1 MFAVLDYSQFRTPDG
16 DLKGRWRPVADRETR
31 PTTVWSRPE
40 RGARGPA
47 PERSRT
53 QITAAALALADA
65 EGLAAVSMRALA
77 QRLGTGPASLYRYV
91 GSRDEL
97 LDLMADAVAGELDL
111 SGATGGDWLDDL
123 VGLALQ
129 SRDAH
134 VRHPWLADLNDRRG
148 EVLGPHAIDYL
159 DHALG
164 ILAPAPGTAGEKLE
178 AIGLLGGLAVLFAR
192 REAAATSTGHPAA
205 DDLSARDPSPGDPS
219 PGDPSVGDPAAR
231 AAHLAAVAAEGRHPH
246 LLAALTAAGA
256 PPPADRDALFVTL
269 LRRLLPAMLGQ
280 GEP

>member
-1 MFAVLDYSQFRTPDG
+1 M
-16 DLKGRWRPVADRETR
+16 
-31 PTTVWSRPE
+31 TVWTRPE

-53 QITAAALALADA
+53 EITTAALALADA

-77 QRLGTGPASLYRYV
+77 QKLGTGPASLYRYV

-97 LDLMADAVAGELDL
+97 LDLMADAVAGEMDL
-111 SGATGGDWLDDL
+111 SGATGGGDWLDDL

-164 ILAPAPGTAGEKLE
+164 ILVPAPGTAGEKLE
-178 AIGLLGGLAVLFAR
+178 AIGLLGALAVLFAR
-192 REAAATSTGHPAA
+192 REAGAAGAGGS
-205 DDLSARDPSPGDPS
+205 SAQ
-219 PGDPSVGDPAAR
+219 

-246 LLAALTAAGA
+246 LLAALTAAGE
-256 PPPADRDALFVTL
+256 PPPADRDALFVRL
-269 LRRLLPAMLGQ
+269 LKRLLPAMLGQ

>member
-1 MFAVLDYSQFRTPDG
+1 M
-16 DLKGRWRPVADRETR
+16 ADRETQ

-53 QITAAALALADA
+53 QIAAAALALADA

-111 SGATGGDWLDDL
+111 SGATGGDWLEDL

-164 ILAPAPGTAGEKLE
+164 ILAPAPGTAGQKLE

-192 REAAATSTGHPAA
+192 REAAATPTGAPAA
-205 DDLSARDPSPGDPS
+205 GAPAAGAPAA
-219 PGDPSVGDPAAR
+219 GDPAAGDPSTGDPAGR

-256 PPPADRDALFVTL
+256 PPPADRDALFVRL

>member
-1 MFAVLDYSQFRTPDG
+1 MFAVLDYSQFRTPFG
-16 DLKGRWRPVADRETR
+16 GLKGRWRTVADRETR

-111 SGATGGDWLDDL
+111 SGATGGDWLDAL

-164 ILAPAPGTAGEKLE
+164 ILAPAPGTAGQKLE

-192 REAAATSTGHPAA
+192 RATGAAGG
-205 DDLSARDPSPGDPS
+205 GDPS
-219 PGDPSVGDPAAR
+219 AQ

-246 LLAALTAAGA
+246 LLAALTSAGA
-256 PPPADRDALFVTL
+256 PPADRDALFVTL

-280 GEP
+280 GAA

>member
-1 MFAVLDYSQFRTPDG
+1 M
-16 DLKGRWRPVADRETR
+16 ADRETR
-31 PTTVWSRPE
+31 PPTVWSRPG

-47 PERSRT
+47 PERSRP
-53 QITAAALALADA
+53 QITAAALALADE

-91 GSRDEL
+91 ASRDEL

-111 SGATGGDWLDDL
+111 SAPSGDWLDDL

-129 SRDAH
+129 SKAAH

-164 ILAPAPGTAGEKLE
+164 ILAPAPGTAGQKLE
-178 AIGLLGGLAVLFAR
+178 AIGLLGGLATLFAR
-192 REAAATSTGHPAA
+192 REALAEG
-205 DDLSARDPSPGDPS
+205 PGDP
-219 PGDPSVGDPAAR
+219 PAR
-231 AAHLAAVAAEGRHPH
+231 AARLAAVAAEGRHPH
-246 LLAALTAAGA
+246 LLAALTEAGG
-256 PPPADRDALFVTL
+256 PPPADRDALFVRL
-269 LRRLLPAMLGQ
+269 VRRVLPAILA
-280 GEP
+280 P

>member
-1 MFAVLDYSQFRTPDG
+1 MADG
-16 DLKGRWRPVADRETR
+16 ETR

-47 PERSRT
+47 PERSRYE
-53 QITAAALALADA
+53 ITAAAVALADA

-111 SGATGGDWLDDL
+111 SAAPGGDWLGDL
-123 VGLALQ
+123 VALALR
-129 SRDAH
+129 SKAAH
-134 VRHPWLADLNDRRG
+134 TRHPWLAELNDRRG

-159 DHALG
+159 DHALA
-164 ILAPAPGTAGEKLE
+164 LMAPAPGTSRQKLE
-178 AIGLLGGLAVLFAR
+178 AIGLLGGLATLFAR
-192 REAAATSTGHPAA
+192 RGAATAA
-205 DDLSARDPSPGDPS
+205 DGATGAGDP
-219 PGDPSVGDPAAR
+219 PAQ

-246 LLAALTAAGA
+246 LLAALKTAG
-256 PPPADRDALFVTL
+256 PPPPVGPAERDALFERL
-269 LRRLLPAMLGQ
+269 LRRLLPAMLG
-280 GEP
+280 

>member
-1 MFAVLDYSQFRTPDG
+1 M
-16 DLKGRWRPVADRETR
+16 ADRETR

-164 ILAPAPGTAGEKLE
+164 ILAPAPGTAGQKLE

-192 REAAATSTGHPAA
+192 REAAATS
-205 DDLSARDPSPGDPS
+205 PGDPS
-219 PGDPSVGDPAAR
+219 PGDPAAATSPGDPAAR
-231 AAHLAAVAAEGRHPH
+231 AARLAAVAAEGRHPH

-256 PPPADRDALFVTL
+256 PPPADRDALFVRL
-269 LRRLLPAMLGQ
+269 LRRLLPAMLDQ

>member
-1 MFAVLDYSQFRTPDG
+1 M
-16 DLKGRWRPVADRETR
+16 ADRETR

-47 PERSRT
+47 PERSRYE
-53 QITAAALALADA
+53 ITGAALALADA

-111 SGATGGDWLDDL
+111 SAAPSGDWLGDL

-129 SRDAH
+129 SKAAH
-134 VRHPWLADLNDRRG
+134 ARHPWLAALNDRRS

-159 DHALG
+159 DHALAVM
-164 ILAPAPGTAGEKLE
+164 APAPGTSRQKLE
-178 AIGLLGGLAVLFAR
+178 AIGLLGGLATLFAR
-192 REAAATSTGHPAA
+192 REAMAAAGEAPGA
-205 DDLSARDPSPGDPS
+205 GDP
-219 PGDPSVGDPAAR
+219 PAQ

-246 LLAALTAAGA
+246 LLAALTTAGP
-256 PPPADRDALFVTL
+256 PPPAGPAERDALFERL
-269 LRRLLPAMLGQ
+269 LRRLLPAMLG
-280 GEP
+280 

>member
-1 MFAVLDYSQFRTPDG
+1 M
-16 DLKGRWRPVADRETR
+16 ADRETR

-47 PERSRT
+47 PERSRA
-53 QITAAALALADA
+53 QITTAALALADA

-111 SGATGGDWLDDL
+111 SATPGGDWLDDL
-123 VGLALQ
+123 VGLARQ
-129 SRDAH
+129 SKAAH

-148 EVLGPHAIDYL
+148 EVLGPNAIDYL

-164 ILAPAPGTAGEKLE
+164 ILSPAPGTAGQKLE
-178 AIGLLGGLAVLFAR
+178 VIGLLGGLAVLFAR
-192 REAAATSTGHPAA
+192 RESAATSSAA
-205 DDLSARDPSPGDPS
+205 TSS
-219 PGDPSVGDPAAR
+219 GDPAAR
-231 AAHLAAVAAEGRHPH
+231 AAHLTAVAAEGRHPH
-246 LLAALTAAGA
+246 LLAALTTADA
-256 PPPADRDALFVTL
+256 PPPADRDAQFVRL

-280 GEP
+280 GERSGQEES

>member
-1 MFAVLDYSQFRTPDG
+1 M
-16 DLKGRWRPVADRETR
+16 ADRETPPR
-31 PTTVWSRPE
+31 TVWSRPE

-47 PERSRT
+47 PERSRYE
-53 QITAAALALADA
+53 ITEAALALADH

-111 SGATGGDWLDDL
+111 SAAPGGDWLGDL

-129 SRDAH
+129 SKAAH
-134 VRHPWLADLNDRRG
+134 ARHPWLAELNDRRG

-159 DHALG
+159 DHALA
-164 ILAPAPGTAGEKLE
+164 ILAPAPGTSGQKLE
-178 AIGLLGGLAVLFAR
+178 AIGLLGGLATLFAR
-192 REAAATSTGHPAA
+192 RETTTTAEEGGRRPAQ
-205 DDLSARDPSPGDPS
+205 
-219 PGDPSVGDPAAR
+219 

-246 LLAALTAAGA
+246 LLAALTTAG
-256 PPPADRDALFVTL
+256 PPPVAGPAERDALFERL
-269 LRRLLPAMLGQ
+269 LRRLLPAMLG
-280 GEP
+280 

>member
-1 MFAVLDYSQFRTPDG
+1 M
-16 DLKGRWRPVADRETR
+16 ADREPR
-31 PTTVWSRPE
+31 PATVWSRPE

-47 PERSRT
+47 PERSRA
-53 QITAAALALADA
+53 QITEAALALADA
-65 EGLAAVSMRALA
+65 DGLAAVSMRALA

-97 LDLMADAVAGELDL
+97 LDLMADAVAAELDL
-111 SGATGGDWLDDL
+111 SGAEGGDWLDGL

-129 SRDAH
+129 SRAAH

-164 ILAPAPGTAGEKLE
+164 VLAHAPGTAAQKLE
-178 AIGLLGGLAVLFAR
+178 AIGLVGALAALFAR
-192 REAAATSTGHPAA
+192 REAAAAA
-205 DDLSARDPSPGDPS
+205 AGDP
-219 PGDPSVGDPAAR
+219 PGRAAQAAR
-231 AAHLAAVAAEGRHPH
+231 LAAVAAEGRHPH
-246 LLAALTAAGA
+246 LLAALTSAGA
-256 PPPADRDALFVTL
+256 PPGAGPADRDALFVRL

-280 GEP
+280 EPA

>member
-1 MFAVLDYSQFRTPDG
+1 M
-16 DLKGRWRPVADRETR
+16 ADRETR

-53 QITAAALALADA
+53 QITTAALALADA

-111 SGATGGDWLDDL
+111 SGATGASGASGATGASGGDWLDDL

-129 SRDAH
+129 SKAAH

-164 ILAPAPGTAGEKLE
+164 ILASAPGTAGQKLE
-178 AIGLLGGLAVLFAR
+178 AIGLLGALATLFAR
-192 REAAATSTGHPAA
+192 REALATA
-205 DDLSARDPSPGDPS
+205 DG
-219 PGDPSVGDPAAR
+219 SVPAR
-231 AAHLAAVAAEGRHPH
+231 AAHLATVAAEGHHPH

-256 PPPADRDALFVTL
+256 PPAAGPADRDALFVRL
-269 LRRLLPAMLGQ
+269 LRRLLPAMLTG
-280 GEP
+280 

>member
-1 MFAVLDYSQFRTPDG
+1 M
-16 DLKGRWRPVADRETR
+16 ADRETR

-53 QITAAALALADA
+53 QITAAALALADG

-164 ILAPAPGTAGEKLE
+164 ILAPAPGTAGQKLE
-178 AIGLLGGLAVLFAR
+178 TIGLLGGLAVLFAR
-192 REAAATSTGHPAA
+192 REAAATSPAER
-205 DDLSARDPSPGDPS
+205 SATTTST
-219 PGDPSVGDPAAR
+219 GDPAAR
-231 AAHLAAVAAEGRHPH
+231 AAHLAEVAAEGRHPH

-256 PPPADRDALFVTL
+256 PPPADRDALFVRL

>member
-1 MFAVLDYSQFRTPDG
+1 MAERGTTP
-16 DLKGRWRPVADRETR
+16 PA
-31 PTTVWSRPE
+31 TVWSRPE

-47 PERSRT
+47 PERSRYE
-53 QITAAALALADA
+53 ITAAALALADA

-111 SGATGGDWLDDL
+111 SAAPSGDWLGDL

-129 SRDAH
+129 SKAAH
-134 VRHPWLADLNDRRG
+134 ARHPWLAELNDRRG

-159 DHALG
+159 DHALAV
-164 ILAPAPGTAGEKLE
+164 LVPAPGTSRQKLE
-178 AIGLLGGLAVLFAR
+178 AIGLLGGLATLFAR
-192 REAAATSTGHPAA
+192 REPPA
-205 DDLSARDPSPGDPS
+205 SAGSAQGASGDP
-219 PGDPSVGDPAAR
+219 PAQ

-246 LLAALTAAGA
+246 LLAALMTAG
-256 PPPADRDALFVTL
+256 PPPVAGPAERDALFERL
-269 LRRLLPAMLGQ
+269 LRRLLPAMLS
-280 GEP
+280 

>member
-1 MFAVLDYSQFRTPDG
+1 MAERGTTP
-16 DLKGRWRPVADRETR
+16 PA
-31 PTTVWSRPE
+31 TVWSRPE

-47 PERSRT
+47 PERSRYE
-53 QITAAALALADA
+53 ITAAALALADA

-111 SGATGGDWLDDL
+111 SAAPSGDWLGDL

-129 SRDAH
+129 SKAAH
-134 VRHPWLADLNDRRG
+134 ARHPWLAELNDRRG

-159 DHALG
+159 DHALAV
-164 ILAPAPGTAGEKLE
+164 LVPAPGTSRQKLE
-178 AIGLLGGLAVLFAR
+178 AIGLLGGLATLFAR
-192 REAAATSTGHPAA
+192 REPPA
-205 DDLSARDPSPGDPS
+205 SAEAPASAGDP
-219 PGDPSVGDPAAR
+219 PAQ

-246 LLAALTAAGA
+246 LLAALMTAG
-256 PPPADRDALFVTL
+256 PPPAAGPAERDALFERL
-269 LRRLLPAMLGQ
+269 LRRLLPAMLS
-280 GEP
+280 

>member
-1 MFAVLDYSQFRTPDG
+1 M
-16 DLKGRWRPVADRETR
+16 ADRETR

-164 ILAPAPGTAGEKLE
+164 ILAPAPGTAGQKLE

-192 REAAATSTGHPAA
+192 REAAGVHRRRRP
-205 DDLSARDPSPGDPS
+205 
-219 PGDPSVGDPAAR
+219 
-231 AAHLAAVAAEGRHPH
+231 PH

-256 PPPADRDALFVTL
+256 PPPADRDALFVRL

>member
-1 MFAVLDYSQFRTPDG
+1 
-16 DLKGRWRPVADRETR
+16 
-31 PTTVWSRPE
+31 
-40 RGARGPA
+40 
-47 PERSRT
+47 
-53 QITAAALALADA
+53 
-65 EGLAAVSMRALA
+65 MRALA

-111 SGATGGDWLDDL
+111 SATPGGDWLDDL
-123 VGLALQ
+123 VGLARQ
-129 SRDAH
+129 SKAAH

-164 ILAPAPGTAGEKLE
+164 ILAPAPGTAGQKLE
-178 AIGLLGGLAVLFAR
+178 AIGLLGALATLFAR
-192 REAAATSTGHPAA
+192 REGLATA
-205 DDLSARDPSPGDPS
+205 DGAVP
-219 PGDPSVGDPAAR
+219 AR

-246 LLAALTAAGA
+246 LLAALTTADA
-256 PPPADRDALFVTL
+256 PPPADRDAQFVRL

-280 GEP
+280 GERSGQGES

>member
-1 MFAVLDYSQFRTPDG
+1 M
-16 DLKGRWRPVADRETR
+16 ADREIR
-31 PTTVWSRPE
+31 PMTVWSRPE

-53 QITAAALALADA
+53 EITTAALALADA

-77 QRLGTGPASLYRYV
+77 QKLGTGPASLYRYV

-97 LDLMADAVAGELDL
+97 LDLMADAVAGEMDL
-111 SGATGGDWLDDL
+111 SGATGGGDWLDDL

-134 VRHPWLADLNDRRG
+134 VRHPWLADLDDRRG

-159 DHALG
+159 DHVLG
-164 ILAPAPGTAGEKLE
+164 ILAPAPGTAGQKLE
-178 AIGLLGGLAVLFAR
+178 AIGLLGALAVLFAR
-192 REAAATSTGHPAA
+192 REAGAAGAGGP
-205 DDLSARDPSPGDPS
+205 SAQ
-219 PGDPSVGDPAAR
+219 

-256 PPPADRDALFVTL
+256 PPPADRDALFVRL

>member
-1 MFAVLDYSQFRTPDG
+1 MADHETP
-16 DLKGRWRPVADRETR
+16 

-40 RGARGPA
+40 RGARGPV
-47 PERSRT
+47 PERSRP
-53 QITAAALALADA
+53 QITEAALALADA

-111 SGATGGDWLDDL
+111 SAAPGGDWLDGL

-129 SRDAH
+129 YRAAH
-134 VRHPWLADLNDRRG
+134 VRHPWLADLDDRRG

-164 ILAPAPGTAGEKLE
+164 ILAPAPGTSGQKLE

-192 REAAATSTGHPAA
+192 REAIATTAAAQ
-205 DDLSARDPSPGDPS
+205 
-219 PGDPSVGDPAAR
+219 

-246 LLAALTAAGA
+246 LLAALTTAGD
-256 PPPADRDALFVTL
+256 PPPGDRDTLFVRL
-269 LRRLLPAMLGQ
+269 LRQLLPAMLTG
-280 GEP
+280 

>member
-1 MFAVLDYSQFRTPDG
+1 M
-16 DLKGRWRPVADRETR
+16 ADRETR

-164 ILAPAPGTAGEKLE
+164 ILVPAPGTAGQKLE

-192 REAAATSTGHPAA
+192 REAAATATGDPATGDPAA
-205 DDLSARDPSPGDPS
+205 GDPAT
-219 PGDPSVGDPAAR
+219 GDPAAHDPATGDPAAR

-256 PPPADRDALFVTL
+256 PPPADRDALFVRL

>member
-1 MFAVLDYSQFRTPDG
+1 M
-16 DLKGRWRPVADRETR
+16 ADRDAG
-31 PTTVWSRPE
+31 PATVWSRPE

-111 SGATGGDWLDDL
+111 SGTTGGSGATGDWLDEL

-159 DHALG
+159 DHALAV
-164 ILAPAPGTAGEKLE
+164 LAPAPGTAGQKLE

-192 REAAATSTGHPAA
+192 RETGATGGG
-205 DDLSARDPSPGDPS
+205 DRSAQ
-219 PGDPSVGDPAAR
+219 

-256 PPPADRDALFVTL
+256 PPPADLTDRDALFVRL
-269 LRRLLPAMLGQ
+269 LRRLLPAMLGE
-280 GEP
+280 GEGEGEGERSRRAGEA